1 MNPPAG
7 VMRWLSDRS
16 EEDRLAAGTPPT
28 PGVMRWLDWLD
39 FCAGMAVASTGR
51 AQTGSEQVRVP
62 EAPRPQAG
70 SEQVRVPEAPRPQ
83 AGSEQVRVPEA
94 PLQQAGSEQV
104 RVPEAPLPQ
113 AGSERMRAPE
123 APRMNSGSQQVREPE
138 ETPPKA
144 KAQVKAKAEAKSGE
158 EAPLPKAKAKAEAE
172 VKTQERKE
180 GQRGSGHASS
190 STSQSTQHAASTGS
204 SQAKAGT
211 PTQSTPVNYASLN
224 TGGVATPPVVQLS
237 FTGLGQ
243 RYHHRN
249 DCYGLRNS
257 RRVIRTDLC
266 PICVP
271 QVATWSP
278 QGQNMFGAGLY
289 GPRHADVNH
298 CVSRN
303 MDIHCHINHVSGAR
317 DSPEKRPKQG

>member
-1 MNPPAG
+1 MTAA
-7 VMRWLSDRS
+7 VLLQAQTQRRFVWRWHLQLSGS
-16 EEDRLAAGTPPT
+16 G
-28 PGVMRWLDWLD
+28 
-39 FCAGMAVASTGR
+39 VASTLNDIR
-51 AQTGSEQVRVP
+51 TAFVN
-62 EAPRPQAG
+62 APSKLKYGGGEPLEETHEEEETPPPMLLKPPAILVKLGFFTQG
-70 SEQVRVPEAPRPQ
+70 QLW
-83 AGSEQVRVPEA
+83 GEA

-113 AGSERMRAPE
+113 AGSERVRVPE
-123 APRMNSGSQQVREPE
+123 APRMNSVSQQVREPE

-158 EAPLPKAKAKAEAE
+158 EAPLPKAKAEAE

-211 PTQSTPVNYASLN
+211 PTQSTPVNDASLN

-266 PICVP
+266 PI
-271 QVATWSP
+271 
-278 QGQNMFGAGLY
+278 
-289 GPRHADVNH
+289 
-298 CVSRN
+298 
-303 MDIHCHINHVSGAR
+303 
-317 DSPEKRPKQG
+317 